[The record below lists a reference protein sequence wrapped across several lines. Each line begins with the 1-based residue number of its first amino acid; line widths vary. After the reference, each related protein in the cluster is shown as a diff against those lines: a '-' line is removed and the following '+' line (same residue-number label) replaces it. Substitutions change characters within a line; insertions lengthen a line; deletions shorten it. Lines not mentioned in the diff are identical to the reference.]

1 MSRTRRVVFELD
13 ESTLRALEDMTKQGG
28 FGSLAETMRQSLQI
42 SQALQSQA
50 GQGFTEVMVRKPET
64 SQERVI
70 NTPTLINSDGKTRT

>member
-1 MSRTRRVVFELD
+1 
-13 ESTLRALEDMTKQGG
+13 
-28 FGSLAETMRQSLQI
+28 MRQSLQI